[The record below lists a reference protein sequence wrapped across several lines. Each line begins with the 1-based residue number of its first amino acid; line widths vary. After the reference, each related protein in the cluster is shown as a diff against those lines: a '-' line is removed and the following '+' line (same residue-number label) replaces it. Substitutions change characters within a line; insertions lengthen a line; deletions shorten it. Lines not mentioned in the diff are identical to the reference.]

1 MPVVW
6 ARGYLLKGTC
16 SGCQLNKFLVKNQA
30 VQEDWAL
37 SKHLESYLDTLM
49 AAFKVEILICS
60 I

>member
-1 MPVVW
+1 MPLLW
-6 ARGYLLKGTC
+6 ARGHLLKSTC

-30 VQEDWAL
+30 VQEDWGL
-37 SKHLESYLDTLM
+37 RKHLESCLYILM

>member
-1 MPVVW
+1 MLW
-6 ARGYLLKGTC
+6 ARGYLLKSTC

-30 VQEDWAL
+30 VQEDWGL
-37 SKHLESYLDTLM
+37 RKHLESCLYIRM